1 MSQTRIA
8 FWKGDWSAVRT
19 NLKVAKE
26 MNEKGGDWD
35 RRNRLKVYEGAY
47 LITQRDFKGA
57 STLLLDSIATFTA
70 TELLSYDR
78 FVFYTVISCIKC
90 LDRPTLKKK
99 VIDSPDVIAV
109 IGTIPHLESL
119 LHSLYEC
126 RYRSFFD
133 ALASIYPYLTSD
145 RLLHKHAPF
154 FFREM
159 RLMAYTQFLESYK
172 SVTITGMGKQFG
184 LSPAFIDGE
193 LARFISAGRIS
204 AKVDAVNG
212 AIETT
217 RPDSKNGQY
226 HVLIKKGD
234 LLLNKVQKLSRVTA
248 L

>member
-90 LDRPTLKKK
+90 LDRPTLKTVLADPVMGRKK
-99 VIDSPDVIAV
+99 V
-109 IGTIPHLESL
+109 
-119 LHSLYEC
+119 
-126 RYRSFFD
+126 RF
-133 ALASIYPYLTSD
+133 
-145 RLLHKHAPF
+145 
-154 FFREM
+154 
-159 RLMAYTQFLESYK
+159 Q
-172 SVTITGMGKQFG
+172 
-184 LSPAFIDGE
+184 E
-193 LARFISAGRIS
+193 LAM
-204 AKVDAVNG
+204 KNEVD
-212 AIETT
+212 
-217 RPDSKNGQY
+217 P
-226 HVLIKKGD
+226 
-234 LLLNKVQKLSRVTA
+234 LNMSVEEVGEMTELA
-248 L
+248 LELNPL